1 MIIDEA
7 NKIALG
13 FQIGEGLQTQ
23 SGIQLP
29 EYKISSKKYFSPYV
43 QMYLIFEK
51 SRWKNQV
58 RQTGFLVYFKLC
70 ILQKSILKLIFE
82 GYTGSNNPVRNTEI
96 D

>member
-29 EYKISSKKYFSPYV
+29 EYQISSKKDYV
-43 QMYLIFEK
+43 WNQLAVNVCLYTIRQAIEK
-51 SRWKNQV
+51 V
-58 RQTGFLVYFKLC
+58 QTRK
-70 ILQKSILKLIFE
+70 
-82 GYTGSNNPVRNTEI
+82 
-96 D
+96 

>member
-29 EYKISSKKYFSPYV
+29 EYQISSKKYLWFKWV
-43 QMYLIFEK
+43 K
-51 SRWKNQV
+51 CKGQV
-58 RQTGFLVYFKLC
+58 ILNANFLV
-70 ILQKSILKLIFE
+70 LI
-82 GYTGSNNPVRNTEI
+82 
-96 D
+96 

>member
-58 RQTGFLVYFKLC
+58 LLPGFLACKRLHR
-70 ILQKSILKLIFE
+70 Q
-82 GYTGSNNPVRNTEI
+82 
-96 D
+96 

>member
-29 EYKISSKKYFSPYV
+29 EYKISSKKYLSPYPYV
-43 QMYLIFEK
+43 LDF
-51 SRWKNQV
+51 
-58 RQTGFLVYFKLC
+58 
-70 ILQKSILKLIFE
+70 
-82 GYTGSNNPVRNTEI
+82 
-96 D
+96 

>member
-29 EYKISSKKYFSPYV
+29 EYQISSKKYLWFKCKGQVILNANSLV
-43 QMYLIFEK
+43 LI
-51 SRWKNQV
+51 
-58 RQTGFLVYFKLC
+58 
-70 ILQKSILKLIFE
+70 
-82 GYTGSNNPVRNTEI
+82 
-96 D
+96 